1 MFQSINILSG
11 DGGGISGECGP
22 QVQECWEFEH
32 PRRDPVLNAQG
43 EQRIHSVHNPYHT
56 RSTLASRLMLVGWLR
71 TSPWERADDV
81 GGCAGL
87 PFTNSHNTRFAKLTF
102 HIPHGSVLHGFAG
115 YFEAVLYGSVGLSIH
130 PRRMDKISKD
140 MLSWFPLFFPLKV
153 CKKLYPFFHAGSPS

>member
-1 MFQSINILSG
+1 METPYVVMFQSINLLSA

-43 EQRIHSVHNPYHT
+43 EWGN
-56 RSTLASRLMLVGWLR
+56 VGSECPFFSSEPSCE

-102 HIPHGSVLHGFAG
+102 HIPHASVLHGFAG

-153 CKKLYPFFHAGSPS
+153 